1 MDVAEEEAIPVDVDA
16 EGVLATWYANFHDGA
31 CNACDVFWR
40 VEQEAEAAFSAMKQ
54 VEQPGA

>member
-1 MDVAEEEAIPVDVDA
+1 MDVAAEEAIPVDA
-16 EGVLATWYANFHDGA
+16 EEVLATGCANFHDGA

-40 VEQEAEAAFSAMKQ
+40 VEPGAEAAFSAMKQ